1 MISGFGLSAFLF
13 STIAHTLFPGNTSE
27 FLLVLAVG
35 TALPMILGFFFI
47 LPIPPPPLDTTARL
61 EHAID
66 DSDDDYGAREGL
78 GAGPPTTYSPA
89 NNSHTHLLSHD
100 ADDDDEPSGSRIELE
115 EEEEPL
121 VPTPRTQQTSDYVVE
136 TASDALMLS
145 PTREGFTRH
154 RTNSARSSSRRSV
167 RSALDKGP
175 EGTPNIHGKRLF
187 TTANFWLL
195 FTIASLR
202 ELLLPSA

>member
-1 MISGFGLSAFLF
+1 MAPRVRICSAESFL
-13 STIAHTLFPGNTSE
+13 
-27 FLLVLAVG
+27 
-35 TALPMILGFFFI
+35 
-47 LPIPPPPLDTTARL
+47 D
-61 EHAID
+61 AIFD
-66 DSDDDYGAREGL
+66 KRSDDFLREDLDACVDWVGVIEPFGSML
-78 GAGPPTTYSPA
+78 CVGVRECID
-89 NNSHTHLLSHD
+89 D

-121 VPTPRTQQTSDYVVE
+121 VHTPRTQQTSDYVVE

-195 FTIASLR
+195 FTIASLC